1 MQRALRSLPFWCKGR
16 GHEKIGR
23 MNRGGL
29 CARRVEV
36 RYFRP
41 ILDLH
46 ATPHGGND
54 PPGRYR
60 WRYPPVVASNQPG
73 VIDCDG

>member
-1 MQRALRSLPFWCKGR
+1 MDPAF
-16 GHEKIGR
+16 
-23 MNRGGL
+23 

-54 PPGRYR
+54 PPGGYR

>member
-1 MQRALRSLPFWCKGR
+1 MMLAPD
-16 GHEKIGR
+16 HIYTPPR
-23 MNRGGL
+23 MGS
-29 CARRVEV
+29 
-36 RYFRP
+36 
-41 ILDLH
+41 
-46 ATPHGGND
+46 ND